1 MKVFFF
7 FFAIVLIGCKKSN
20 PVNYDLLSEEHEK
33 IEEEI
38 INRYIF
44 KEEGFVEY
52 KDNLENELQGTE
64 AELLRM
70 YELNDSLMIELYKC
84 QQEPDI

>member
-52 KDNLENELQGTE
+52 KDNIENKLQGTE

-70 YELNDSLMIELYKC
+70 YELNDSLTIELYKC
-84 QQEPDI
+84 QQGPDI